1 MRIDRTTVPGGGTLH
16 HIVTRAGGRLCVLV
30 NRDGDRHVFVYDD
43 DHTDEPANELVLAPE
58 EADGIAEIL
67 QSRPI
72 ADRVRSLERRVDA
85 LIGERGS

>member
-30 NRDGDRHVFVYDD
+30 TRDGERPVFVYDD
-43 DHTDEPANELVLAPE
+43 DSDEPAKELVLAPD
-58 EADGIAEIL
+58 EADGVAEIL
-67 QSRPI
+67 HSRPI
-72 ADRVRSLERRVDA
+72 VDRVLSLERRVDT